1 MKMIIIN
8 NANKYSSFLMKELM
22 ANDATFLGI
31 GNVVYVVDNK
41 NNEGLKAF
49 IESQI
54 ENGDAIKIKGKI
66 RLITEYRIL

>member
-22 ANDATFLGI
+22 ANNATFLGI
-31 GNVVYVVDNK
+31 ENVVYVVDDK

-54 ENGDAIKIKGKI
+54 DKRDAIKIKGRIK
-66 RLITEYRIL
+66 LITEYRIL